1 MFFKIVL
8 KSLQDR
14 KGSVLLTLI
23 AMTISIFVILGVEHI
38 RQQTKKSFESTLS
51 DTDLVIG
58 SRSGSLNLLLYSVF
72 RIGSP
77 TNNINWSS
85 FKTISRDSKVEWAI
99 PLSLG
104 DSHKGFPVLG
114 TNSDYFKYFRYGQ
127 KKKLEFKAGK
137 PFAQI
142 FDVVIGSEIAKQLKY
157 KIGDKIIL
165 SHGMQKQSLQ
175 KHDEYPFQIMG
186 ILKPTGTPVDRTVHI
201 QLEGMEVIHIGWQNG
216 VQVFKNKTPKEF
228 LNSGVEPKSITAI
241 FVGLKSKLATF
252 SFQRT
257 INNFTDEPL
266 LAILP
271 GVALSELWQIMSLL
285 EKSLLLVASLV
296 FVSACFGVSAVLLNS
311 IRERKEEI
319 RLLRIIGASPP
330 FIFALI
336 ETETLVITLTAT
348 ALATMLLTATLIGAE
363 GYIVGN
369 YGIQISHFME
379 LTSYLWV
386 MAIVLTLTLVAGLVP
401 GWAAYQEGKY
411 S

>member
-1 MFFKIVL
+1 MFLKIVL

-14 KGSVLLTLI
+14 KGSVLLTLM

-51 DTDLVIG
+51 DTDLIIG

-77 TNNINWSS
+77 TNNINWNS

-127 KKKLEFKAGK
+127 KKRLEFKAGK
-137 PFAQI
+137 SFEQI

-157 KIGDKIIL
+157 NIGDKIIL
-165 SHGMQKQSLQ
+165 SHGIQKQSLQ
-175 KHDEYPFQIMG
+175 QHDEYPFQIVG
-186 ILKPTGTPVDRTVHI
+186 ILKTTGTPVDRTVHI
-201 QLEGMEVIHIGWQNG
+201 RLEGMEIIHIGWQNG
-216 VQVFKNKTPKEF
+216 VQVFKNKIPKEQF

-241 FVGLKSKLATF
+241 LVGLKSKLATF

-257 INNFTDEPL
+257 INNFADEPL

-271 GVALSELWQIMSLL
+271 GVALSELWQMMSLL

-348 ALATMLLTATLIGAE
+348 VLATILLTATLIGAE

-369 YGIQISHFME
+369 YGIQISQFME
-379 LTSYLWV
+379 LKSYLWV
-386 MAIVLTLTLVAGLVP
+386 VAILLSLTLIAGLVP
-401 GWAAYQEGKY
+401 GWAAYQEGIY
-411 S
+411 

>member
-1 MFFKIVL
+1 MFLKIVL

-14 KGSVLLTLI
+14 KGSVLLTLM

-77 TNNINWSS
+77 TNNINWNS

-127 KKKLEFKAGK
+127 KKTLEFKAGK
-137 PFAQI
+137 PFEQI

-157 KIGDKIIL
+157 NIGDKIIL
-165 SHGMQKQSLQ
+165 SHGIHKQSLQ
-175 KHDEYPFQIMG
+175 QHDEYPFQIVG

-201 QLEGMEVIHIGWQNG
+201 QLEGMEVIHVGWQNG
-216 VQVFKNKTPKEF
+216 VQVFKNKISKEF
-228 LNSGVEPKSITAI
+228 LNSGIEPKSITAI
-241 FVGLKSKLATF
+241 LVGLKSKLATF

-257 INNFTDEPL
+257 INNFADEPL

-271 GVALSELWQIMSLL
+271 GVALSELWQMMSLL

-348 ALATMLLTATLIGAE
+348 VLATILLTATLIGAE

-369 YGIQISHFME
+369 YGIQISQFME

-386 MAIVLTLTLVAGLVP
+386 VAIVLTLTLIAGLVP
-401 GWAAYQEGKY
+401 GWAAYQEGRY
-411 S
+411 

>member
-14 KGSVLLTLI
+14 KGSVLLTLM

-77 TNNINWSS
+77 TNNINWNS
-85 FKTISRDSKVEWAI
+85 FKTISRNSKVEWAI

-127 KKKLEFKAGK
+127 NQKLEFIAGK

-201 QLEGMEVIHIGWQNG
+201 QLEGMEVIHVGWQNG

-271 GVALSELWQIMSLL
+271 GVALSELWQMMSLL

-336 ETETLVITLTAT
+336 ETETLVITVTAT
-348 ALATMLLTATLIGAE
+348 ILATMLLTATLIGAE

>member
-1 MFFKIVL
+1 MFLKIVL

-14 KGSVLLTLI
+14 KGSVLLTLM

-77 TNNINWSS
+77 TNNINWNS

-127 KKKLEFKAGK
+127 KKTLEFRAGK
-137 PFAQI
+137 PFEQI

-157 KIGDKIIL
+157 NIGDKIIL
-165 SHGMQKQSLQ
+165 SHGIHKQSLQ
-175 KHDEYPFQIMG
+175 QHDEYPFQIVG

-201 QLEGMEVIHIGWQNG
+201 QLEGMEVIHVGWQNG
-216 VQVFKNKTPKEF
+216 VQVFKNKISKEQF
-228 LNSGVEPKSITAI
+228 LNSGIEPKSITAI

-257 INNFTDEPL
+257 INNFADEPL

-271 GVALSELWQIMSLL
+271 GVALSELWQMMSLL

-336 ETETLVITLTAT
+336 ETETLVITVTAT
-348 ALATMLLTATLIGAE
+348 VLSNNFIDSNSYWRGRLYCWNYYLAFH
-363 GYIVGN
+363 
-369 YGIQISHFME
+369 GI
-379 LTSYLWV
+379 TYLWV
-386 MAIVLTLTLVAGLVP
+386 VAIVLTLT
-401 GWAAYQEGKY
+401 
-411 S
+411 

>member
-1 MFFKIVL
+1 MFLKIVL

-14 KGSVLLTLI
+14 KGSVLLTLM

-72 RIGSP
+72 RIGNP
-77 TNNINWSS
+77 TNNINWNS

-127 KKKLEFKAGK
+127 KKTLEFKAGK
-137 PFAQI
+137 PFEQI

-157 KIGDKIIL
+157 NIGDKIIL
-165 SHGMQKQSLQ
+165 SHGIHKQSLQ
-175 KHDEYPFQIMG
+175 QHDEYPFQIVG

-201 QLEGMEVIHIGWQNG
+201 QLEGMEIIHVGWQNG
-216 VQVFKNKTPKEF
+216 VQVFKNKMPKEQF

-241 FVGLKSKLATF
+241 LVGLKSKLATF

-257 INNFTDEPL
+257 INNFADEPL

-271 GVALSELWQIMSLL
+271 GVALSELWQMMSLL

-336 ETETLVITLTAT
+336 ETETLVITITAT
-348 ALATMLLTATLIGAE
+348 VLATILLTATLIGAE

-369 YGIQISHFME
+369 YGIQISHFMD

-386 MAIVLTLTLVAGLVP
+386 VAIVLTLTLIAGVSSWLGSVSR
-401 GWAAYQEGKY
+401 K
-411 S
+411 

>member
-1 MFFKIVL
+1 MFLKIVL

-14 KGSVLLTLI
+14 KGSVLLTLM

-77 TNNINWSS
+77 TNNINWNS
-85 FKTISRDSKVEWAI
+85 FKTISRDSKVDWAI

-127 KKKLEFKAGK
+127 KKTLEFKAGK
-137 PFAQI
+137 PFEQI

-157 KIGDKIIL
+157 NIGDKIIL
-165 SHGMQKQSLQ
+165 SHGIHKQSLQ
-175 KHDEYPFQIMG
+175 QHDEYPFQIVG

-201 QLEGMEVIHIGWQNG
+201 QLEGMEIIHVGWQNG
-216 VQVFKNKTPKEF
+216 VQVFKNKIPKEQF

-241 FVGLKSKLATF
+241 LVGLKSKLATF

-257 INNFTDEPL
+257 INNFADEPL

-271 GVALSELWQIMSLL
+271 GVALSELWQMMSLL

-348 ALATMLLTATLIGAE
+348 VLATILLTATLIGAE

-379 LTSYLWV
+379 LTSYSWV
-386 MAIVLTLTLVAGLVP
+386 VAVVLTLTLIAGLVP
-401 GWAAYQEGKY
+401 RLGSVSRK
-411 S
+411 

>member
-1 MFFKIVL
+1 MFLKIVL

-14 KGSVLLTLI
+14 KGSVLLTLM

-77 TNNINWSS
+77 TNNINWNS

-114 TNSDYFKYFRYGQ
+114 TNSAYFKHFRYGQ
-127 KKKLEFKAGK
+127 KKTLEFKAGK
-137 PFAQI
+137 SFEQI

-157 KIGDKIIL
+157 NIGDKIVL
-165 SHGMQKQSLQ
+165 SHGIHKQSLQ
-175 KHDEYPFQIMG
+175 QHDEYPFQIVG
-186 ILKPTGTPVDRTVHI
+186 ILKATGTPVDRTVHI
-201 QLEGMEVIHIGWQNG
+201 RLEGMEIIHVGWQNG
-216 VQVFKNKTPKEF
+216 LQVFKNKIPKEQF
-228 LNSGVEPKSITAI
+228 LNSGVEPKSVTAI
-241 FVGLKSKLATF
+241 LVGLKSKLATF

-257 INNFTDEPL
+257 INNFADEPL

-271 GVALSELWQIMSLL
+271 GVALSELWQMMSLL

-336 ETETLVITLTAT
+336 ETETLVITITAT
-348 ALATMLLTATLIGAE
+348 VLATILLTATLIGAE

-369 YGIQISHFME
+369 YGIQISRFME
-379 LTSYLWV
+379 LASYLWV
-386 MAIVLTLTLVAGLVP
+386 VAILLTLTLIAGLVP
-401 GWAAYQEGKY
+401 GWAAYQEGRY
-411 S
+411 

>member
-1 MFFKIVL
+1 MFLKIVL

-14 KGSVLLTLI
+14 KGSVLLTLM

-77 TNNINWSS
+77 TNNINWNS

-127 KKKLEFKAGK
+127 KKTLEFKAGK
-137 PFAQI
+137 PFEQI

-157 KIGDKIIL
+157 NIGDKIIL
-165 SHGMQKQSLQ
+165 SHGIHKQSLQ
-175 KHDEYPFQIMG
+175 QHDEYPFQIVG

-201 QLEGMEVIHIGWQNG
+201 QLEGMEIIHVGWQNG
-216 VQVFKNKTPKEF
+216 VQVFKNKMPKEQF

-241 FVGLKSKLATF
+241 LVGLKSKLATF

-257 INNFTDEPL
+257 INNFADEPL

-271 GVALSELWQIMSLL
+271 GVALSELWQMMSLL

-348 ALATMLLTATLIGAE
+348 VFATILLTATLIGAE

-369 YGIQISHFME
+369 RSTGYKCPISWR
-379 LTSYLWV
+379 LTSYLTWV
-386 MAIVLTLTLVAGLVP
+386 VAVVLIITLIAGL
-401 GWAAYQEGKY
+401 K
-411 S
+411 

>member
-1 MFFKIVL
+1 MFLKIVL

-38 RQQTKKSFESTLS
+38 RQQAKKSFESTLS

-201 QLEGMEVIHIGWQNG
+201 QLEGMEVIHVGWQNG
-216 VQVFKNKTPKEF
+216 VQVVKNKIPKEF
-228 LNSGVEPKSITAI
+228 VNSGIEPKFITAI

-336 ETETLVITLTAT
+336 ETETLVITVTAT
-348 ALATMLLTATLIGAE
+348 ILATMLLTATLIGAE